1 MKYTVNISSYDILL
15 YISHRPHTNVRIT
28 VRMAEAVG
36 GMSRPLV
43 GTQVQLPES
52 SGISLEISR
61 VPSTMIFTRDF
72 RDLEKNISMRAN
84 QLLQNKREIFS
95 STFSEHQK
103 CRRGFFFVIIN
114 IVIHCSVQMEVK
126 DISFYFSQSERQCAH
141 SCYTSLYLKRKEK
154 KDKQTNPSNR
164 LVTLV
169 LCLRDHL
176 QPHSHSRTI
185 RNLDISQHYCFPL
198 ALKKNSQ
205 CH

>member
-103 CRRGFFFVIIN
+103 CRRVFFVIIN

-141 SCYTSLYLKRKEK
+141 SFYTSLYLKRKK
-154 KDKQTNPSNR
+154 KRQTNKS
-164 LVTLV
+164 
-169 LCLRDHL
+169 
-176 QPHSHSRTI
+176 I
-185 RNLDISQHYCFPL
+185 
-198 ALKKNSQ
+198 
-205 CH
+205 